1 MCNDEL
7 NKSKVSHSET
17 APRLTLPKVALLLG
31 GMMKSYAKFL
41 TVLGGCIMSWTIGL
55 NAAQVGVINAERV
68 NVRTQ
73 PSIVSEVV
81 AQVNTGQKVQVL
93 EFITLNETIPGNP
106 TEWYRISVPEGAAFW
121 VSGDYIDS
129 GDDTVTASQ
138 LNVRAGPGQSYTVM
152 ARLNRGEKV
161 ERIRESDG
169 WVSIKP
175 PAEAFAYVASS
186 LVELDEVAPETETT
200 QTNPPVEETVTEEVE
215 SEEPLPV
222 VIKDDPNSGETTILE
237 STVEGN
243 QPDEA
248 VTTETTETQEPEQVA
263 PEEVVVKEEDTAP
276 SAEVSTE
283 QEVQDTKTDEGET
296 AQVVENNAGE
306 EQESGLKP
314 LEIPVP
320 VPVTGSEDRLPAQS
334 LVAENPTDPTDELR
348 RIVTREGIV
357 KRSRSIQSPTYHR
370 LEDPDTHRTMNYL
383 YTGRLHLHT
392 TASSADLAPYEG
404 HKIRVTGQELV
415 DPRWPRIPVIEIEK
429 LDLAD

>member
-7 NKSKVSHSET
+7 NKSKVSHSEI
-17 APRLTLPKVALLLG
+17 APRLTLHKVALLLD
-31 GMMKSYAKFL
+31 GMMKSYARFL
-41 TVLGGCIMSWTIGL
+41 AVLGGCIMSWTIGL
-55 NAAQVGVINAERV
+55 KAAQVGVIIAERV

-81 AQVNTGQKVQVL
+81 TQVNTGQKVQVL
-93 EFITLNETIPGNP
+93 EFITLNDAIPGNP
-106 TEWYRISVPEGAAFW
+106 TEWYRIAVPEGAAFW

-186 LVELDEVAPETETT
+186 LVELDDVAKETEAV
-200 QTNPPVEETVTEEVE
+200 QSNPPVVGTSTKEVR
-215 SEEPLPV
+215 SEEPPPV
-222 VIKDDPNSGETTILE
+222 VIKDDPNSGKTTILE
-237 STVEGN
+237 STVNGDE
-243 QPDEA
+243 PDETV
-248 VTTETTETQEPEQVA
+248 VTENNETLESEKVT
-263 PEEVVVKEEDTAP
+263 PEEVVVKKEDTAP
-276 SAEVSTE
+276 PAEVSTE
-283 QEVQDTKTDEGET
+283 TEMQEVKTEEMET
-296 AQVVENNAGE
+296 TQLTENNSAE
-306 EQESGLKP
+306 EESGLKP
-314 LEIPVP
+314 LEIPIP
-320 VPVTGSEDRLPAQS
+320 MTGSEDRLPAQS
-334 LVAENPTDPTDELR
+334 LVAENPSDPTDELR

-392 TASSADLAPYEG
+392 TASSADLTPYEG
-404 HKIRVTGQELV
+404 YKIRVTGQEMV

>member
-7 NKSKVSHSET
+7 NKSKVSTSET
-17 APRLTLPKVALLLG
+17 ARRLTLCKVPLLLD
-31 GMMKSYAKFL
+31 GMMKSYVRFFA
-41 TVLGGCIMSWTIGL
+41 VIGGCIMGWTVGV
-55 NAAQVGVINAERV
+55 NAAQTGVINAERV

-81 AQVNTGQKVQVL
+81 AQVNTGDKVQVL
-93 EFITLNETIPGNP
+93 EFITLNDTIPGNP
-106 TEWYRISVPEGAAFW
+106 AEWYRIAVPEGAKFW

-161 ERIRESDG
+161 ERILESDG

-175 PAEAFAYVASS
+175 PAEAFAYVATS
-186 LVELDEVAPETETT
+186 LVDLDDAVA
-200 QTNPPVEETVTEEVE
+200 EETK
-215 SEEPLPV
+215 SQEPPPV
-222 VIKDDPNSGETTILE
+222 VILDDPSSGHTTILK

-243 QPDEA
+243 QADET
-248 VTTETTETQEPEQVA
+248 VSEESTQPTEPEKSLEE
-263 PEEVVVKEEDTAP
+263 EEVVKEVESIP
-276 SAEVSTE
+276 PAEVSTQEEMAEIKPQDE
-283 QEVQDTKTDEGET
+283 QATPITEENTATEV
-296 AQVVENNAGE
+296 
-306 EQESGLKP
+306 QESGLRP
-314 LEIPVP
+314 IDVP
-320 VPVTGSEDRLPAQS
+320 VPMIPSDGRRLPAET
-334 LVAENPTDPTDELR
+334 LVAENPVDPADELR

-383 YTGRLHLHT
+383 YTGRLHLET
-392 TASSADLAPYEG
+392 SASSADLVPYEG
-404 HKIRVTGQELV
+404 YKIRVTGQESV

>member
-7 NKSKVSHSET
+7 NKSKVSLSEM
-17 APRLTLPKVALLLG
+17 ARRLTLCKVPLLLN
-31 GMMKSYAKFL
+31 GMMKSYARFL
-41 TVLGGCIMSWTIGL
+41 AVFGGCIMSWTFAL
-55 NAAQVGVINAERV
+55 NAAQTGVINAERV

-81 AQVNTGQKVQVL
+81 VQVNTGHKVQLL
-93 EFITLNETIPGNP
+93 EFITLDDTIPGNP
-106 TEWYRISVPEGAAFW
+106 TEWYRISVPEGAKFW

-161 ERIRESDG
+161 ERILESDG

-175 PAEAFAYVASS
+175 PAAAFAYVASS
-186 LVELDEVAPETETT
+186 LVELKDA
-200 QTNPPVEETVTEEVE
+200 VEETVAATEHVD
-215 SEEPLPV
+215 SQKPQPV
-222 VIKDDPNSGETTILE
+222 VIVDDPQSGQTTILE

-243 QPDEA
+243 RPDEQPPEEITA
-248 VTTETTETQEPEQVA
+248 SQEPEA
-263 PEEVVVKEEDTAP
+263 EEVVLTEEGTVP
-276 SAEVSTE
+276 PAEVISE
-283 QEVQDTKTDEGET
+283 QEMQEVKSDGAKPSRSI
-296 AQVVENNAGE
+296 ENTVTE

-314 LEIPVP
+314 LEIPIP
-320 VPVTGSEDRLPAQS
+320 MTPLEERLPAQA
-334 LVAENPTDPTDELR
+334 LVAENPADPTDELR

-404 HKIRVTGQELV
+404 YKIRVTGQESV